1 MTAVMLRLLWKQYFE
16 NGAKRYSGVVSDS
29 SLVLLFTKK
38 IEKTAPLNFAV
49 GLARKIIS
57 ISLLFFFLFL
67 LFVS

>member
-38 IEKTAPLNFAV
+38 IKKNCSPKFHRRSCQKNNQYF
-49 GLARKIIS
+49 S
-57 ISLLFFFLFL
+57 FFFVPPVRELK
-67 LFVS
+67 

>member
-38 IEKTAPLNFAV
+38 INF
-49 GLARKIIS
+49 S
-57 ISLLFFFLFL
+57 SFFVPPVRELK
-67 LFVS
+67 

>member
-38 IEKTAPLNFAV
+38 IKKTAPLNFAV
-49 GLARKIIS
+49 GLSRKIIS
-57 ISLLFFFLFL
+57 ISLFFFVPPVRELK
-67 LFVS
+67 

>member
-16 NGAKRYSGVVSDS
+16 NGTKRYSGVVSDS

-38 IEKTAPLNFAV
+38 IKKSAPLNFAV

-57 ISLLFFFLFL
+57 ISLFFFLFL

>member
-1 MTAVMLRLLWKQYFE
+1 MLRLLWKQYFE
-16 NGAKRYSGVVSDS
+16 NGTKRYSGVVSDS

-38 IEKTAPLNFAV
+38 IKKTAPLISV

-57 ISLLFFFLFL
+57 ISFFFLFL

>member
-38 IEKTAPLNFAV
+38 IKKTAPLNFAV
-49 GLARKIIS
+49 GLARKKIIS
-57 ISLLFFFLFL
+57 ISLFFFC
-67 LFVS
+67 SSCS

>member
-16 NGAKRYSGVVSDS
+16 NGTKRYSGVVSDS

-38 IEKTAPLNFAV
+38 IKKTAPLNLAV

-57 ISLLFFFLFL
+57 ISLFFFVPPVRELN
-67 LFVS
+67 